1 VKILS
6 HSRALSAGCIGLIVV
21 AALAAVSSSS
31 VDVADPAARLPS
43 MIQQLPAT
51 KAPSPEL
58 RDVGFV
64 SPTSR
69 GAGGSIW
76 L

>member
-1 VKILS
+1 VNILRYP
-6 HSRALSAGCIGLIVV
+6 RARSPGRVGLVIV
-21 AALAAVSSSS
+21 AAIAAVSGSTA
-31 VDVADPAARLPS
+31 DVADPAARLPS
-43 MIQQLPAT
+43 VIQRLPAT
-51 KAPSPEL
+51 STESPEL
-58 RDVGFV
+58 REVGFV